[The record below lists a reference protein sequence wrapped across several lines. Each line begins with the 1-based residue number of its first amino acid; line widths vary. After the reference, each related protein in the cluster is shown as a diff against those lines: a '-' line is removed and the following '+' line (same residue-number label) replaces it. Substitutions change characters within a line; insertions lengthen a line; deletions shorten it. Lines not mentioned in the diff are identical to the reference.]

1 MTINYN
7 LQPNFFKI
15 NGVSCK
21 DMHLWCNTL
30 PAPQIPKMKVQT
42 FSVGSEENKVIFD
55 DEYEDIPYK
64 ITCFSFD
71 NTDYSNV
78 QLINAYFLG
87 AKTLEISRLTG
98 VYFKVKDVSVNVD
111 TSFKGS
117 KLKYTVAFKLSP
129 FKYAVSNDEI
139 ELENGQTIVNN
150 GSIFSRPIIEIHGSM
165 TATITCNGVDFVVD
179 LGNNLGVYVIA
190 DSEKLVTYDKST
202 NELLQNRTSG
212 LYPLLAPGNN
222 VISWTNTAGLEYIQY
237 VSIIKNE
244 RYL

>member
-1 MTINYN
+1 MINYSS
-7 LQPNFFKI
+7 QPDYFKI
-15 NGVSCK
+15 NGVSSITK
-21 DMHLWCNTL
+21 NVWCNTL
-30 PAPQIPKMKVQT
+30 PAPPIPKKKSE
-42 FSVGSEENKVIFD
+42 FYSVGAEENAAFFD
-55 DEYEDIPYK
+55 DEYEDISYK
-64 ITCFSFD
+64 IVFFSFD
-71 NTDYSNV
+71 NNDYSAI
-78 QLINAYFLG
+78 QAINTYILG
-87 AKTLEISRLTG
+87 AKTLEISRLSG
-98 VYFKVKDVSVNVD
+98 VYFKVKDASVNVD
-111 TSFKGS
+111 TTFQGK
-117 KLKYTVAFKLSP
+117 KVKFTVTFKLSP

-222 VISWTNTAGLEYIQY
+222 VISWTNTAGSEYIQY